1 MRYSAQNRGR
11 IDVRKRRVEGRV
23 ERYNGCVSASPI
35 PTGLPLPKRIPR
47 PGNANVRVARAL
59 PDPQLCEQ
67 ARLSRDPRFDGL
79 FFTGVISTRI
89 YCRPVCPARW
99 ATRVVYFTTAAAA
112 EAAGFRPCLRCR
124 PELSPDAGAWRRSDE
139 VVARAL
145 KLIQQGS
152 PEEEPLPA
160 LAARL
165 GIGER
170 QLRRLFVE
178 RLGAPPIAVRRTRR
192 LLFAK
197 QLLTETRLPIIQVAL
212 AAGFGSLRRFNAA
225 FRDAYRMAPS
235 QLRRQPSVAC
245 DESLTLRLAYRPP
258 FDLQS
263 TLDFLRARA
272 VPSVEVVDAHGYA
285 RLLPPEPAD
294 HHASPAWVRITAWPN
309 DATAMKLEV
318 HGVAATELLAI
329 RDRTRRMFD
338 LDADPCGIE
347 RALSGCD
354 TLRRFV
360 RRRPGLRIPG
370 GWDGFEVAVQAIISR
385 RVPPTV
391 ARATAGRLVQR
402 FGTRVPVIPA
412 PGLDRLFPTA
422 AQLADADLGGIG
434 LSPEQAE
441 AIRSIAR
448 ALRQGQ
454 VDFNPDRTLDDFVTR
469 WTSLPGI
476 DAWTAEYLALRVLGH
491 PDAFPIDENVLA
503 SACAADGAQRT
514 AAEPCAAVEAWRP
527 WRGYA
532 AIHLWRQSD
541 AAWV

>member
-1 MRYSAQNRGR
+1 VTAL
-11 IDVRKRRVEGRV
+11 
-23 ERYNGCVSASPI
+23 AI
-35 PTGLPLPKRIPR
+35 PTGVPLSERVSR
-47 PGNANVRVARAL
+47 TANASVHDTRAL

-99 ATRVVYFTTAAAA
+99 ATRVVYFPTAAAA

-124 PELSPDAGAWRRSDE
+124 PELSPDDGTWRRSDE

-235 QLRRQPSVAC
+235 QLRRHPSVAC

-263 TLDFLRARA
+263 TLEFLRARA
-272 VPSVEVVDAHGYA
+272 IPGVEAVDAHGYA

-294 HHASPAWVRITAWPN
+294 PRASPAWVRITAWPN

-318 HGVAATELLAI
+318 HGVAAARLLAI
-329 RDRTRRMFD
+329 IDRVRRMFD

-347 RALSGCD
+347 RALSECD
-354 TLRRFV
+354 TLRPFV

-370 GWDGFEVAVQAIISR
+370 GWDGFEVAVQAILSR
-385 RVPPTV
+385 RAPRNV
-391 ARATAGRLVQR
+391 ARASAERLTQR
-402 FGTRVPVIPA
+402 FGSPLPVIPT
-412 PGLDRLFPTA
+412 PGLDRLFPTP
-422 AQLADADLGGIG
+422 AQLANADLAAAGLTPAQAAAIG
-434 LSPEQAE
+434 V
-441 AIRSIAR
+441 IAR
-448 ALRQGQ
+448 ALHAGQ
-454 VDFNPDRTLDDFVTR
+454 VDFNPERTLDEFVTR

-491 PDAFPIDENVLA
+491 PDAFPIDERVVA
-503 SACAADGAQRT
+503 STWSAGEARLT
-514 AAEPCAAVEAWRP
+514 APELSRASDAWRP

-532 AIHLWRQSD
+532 AIHLWRQAE